1 MAVQISGGES
11 ITFCPVDILVVGLG
25 FPRIIFAFLVDEDDV
40 VWWSLGYL
48 TQKVGMRAWISGDV
62 CNTLCTQHIVFWDLT

>member
-1 MAVQISGGES
+1 
-11 ITFCPVDILVVGLG
+11 VVGLG
-25 FPRIIFAFLVDEDDV
+25 FPRVIFPFPVDEDDV

-48 TQKVGMRAWISGDV
+48 TQEVGMRAWISGDV

>member
-1 MAVQISGGES
+1 M
-11 ITFCPVDILVVGLG
+11 VGLG
-25 FPRIIFAFLVDEDDV
+25 FPRVIFPFPVDEDDV

-48 TQKVGMRAWISGDV
+48 TQEVGMRAWISGDV